1 MCAAS
6 MVMGPGSS
14 ALLVCAR
21 AGAAARSA
29 SASVAKRYPM
39 ERAAMLLML
48 EFSMIHA
55 DSRRAAL
62 ESWLAAQLR
71 GARFSL
77 TPASVDASFR
87 RYFRAALPDGRSYV
101 VMDAPPG
108 KEDCR
113 PFVHVAGLL
122 RAAGVHAP
130 EVHAGDLAQ
139 GFLLLGDLGTQTYLQ
154 ELNAD
159 NAARLLGDATDALL
173 RWQLATRPGELPPYD
188 EALLRREMD
197 LFPEWYVSRH
207 LGVELSNAQK
217 SGLEGIFRLL
227 VKSAL
232 AQPAVYVHRDYMPR
246 NLMVSDPNPGVL
258 DFQDAVLGP
267 ITYDMAS
274 LLRDAFVSWDEELV
288 LDWGVRYWE
297 KAKRAGLPVE
307 TDFAEFWRA
316 FEWMGLQRHL
326 KVLGIFA
333 RINYRD
339 GKPKYL
345 ADTPRFIGYVRAVSA
360 RYAALAPLACLL
372 VNSDVYCEVE
382 FEKLLRHS
390 LAGRLG
396 HLVLVPNPLYH
407 PAGDFTLD
415 HGLIGNGAGPR
426 YTYAGVA
433 VMSPALFAQVEP
445 GERAPLAP
453 LLRAAAERRLL
464 SGEPYAGLW
473 QDVGSAERLA
483 ELRARLASRNE
494 TY

>member
-1 MCAAS
+1 
-6 MVMGPGSS
+6 
-14 ALLVCAR
+14 
-21 AGAAARSA
+21 
-29 SASVAKRYPM
+29 
-39 ERAAMLLML
+39 MLSML

-62 ESWLAAQLR
+62 EPWLAAQLR

-77 TPASVDASFR
+77 APASVDASFR
-87 RYFRAALPDGRSYV
+87 RYFRATLPDGRSYV
-101 VMDAPPG
+101 VMDAPPD

-113 PFVHVAGLL
+113 PFVHVARLL

-130 EVHAGDLAQ
+130 EVHAEDLAR

-188 EALLRREMD
+188 EALLRREMN

-207 LGVELSNAQK
+207 LGVELSSAQK
-217 SGLEGIFRLL
+217 SGLEDIFRLL

-232 AQPAVYVHRDYMPR
+232 AQAAVYVHRDYMPR

-267 ITYDMAS
+267 ITYDLVS
-274 LLRDAFVSWDEELV
+274 LLRDAFVSWDEERV
-288 LDWGVRYWE
+288 LDWSVRYWE

-316 FEWMGLQRHL
+316 LEWMGLQRHL

-345 ADTPRFIGYVRAVSA
+345 EDTPRFIRYARAA
-360 RYAALAPLACLL
+360 CGRYAALAPLA
-372 VNSDVYCEVE
+372 
-382 FEKLLRHS
+382 
-390 LAGRLG
+390 
-396 HLVLVPNPLYH
+396 
-407 PAGDFTLD
+407 
-415 HGLIGNGAGPR
+415 
-426 YTYAGVA
+426 
-433 VMSPALFAQVEP
+433 
-445 GERAPLAP
+445 
-453 LLRAAAERRLL
+453 RLL
-464 SGEPYAGLW
+464 
-473 QDVGSAERLA
+473 D
-483 ELRARLASRNE
+483 ELE
-494 TY
+494 